1 MLKIKKLFILP
12 LFVLSTFDVCA
23 QDPTCYRIYLSDKHN
38 SPYSIN
44 QPEVFLSTRAIDKRT
59 RFNIPI
65 TEQDFPVNPDY
76 IQYIQ
81 QIDSNIR
88 ILSTSK
94 WMNTVV
100 IYCVDTLKI
109 SEVQNLPFVVD
120 VLPVG
125 AYKLKMGNPSY
136 IETTDK
142 SQNSLTTQRSESEYG
157 AGEQQIKLHNGD
169 VLHESGYR
177 GEGML
182 IAVIDGG
189 WYGVD
194 SCDFFQTLVEE
205 NRFLGKFSLMPDFVD
220 TLLHPSSEQ
229 HGTIVTSVMASNA
242 PGVLVGTAPEA
253 QYAFIHSE
261 YVLTEELIEEDFWAR
276 AAEIADS
283 IGADVINSSLGY
295 RMFPDFPQANIEYSD
310 LDGLNSI
317 ASRCATILAQKGVIV
332 CVAAGNDG
340 ANDWFYI
347 SRPGDAF
354 DILTVGA
361 CSYDSVIAPFSSRG
375 YSADGRV
382 KPDVCAVG
390 MGTCCIYPGNELS
403 FTEGTSL
410 ATPVISGLCA
420 CLWQALPQYTSLEIM
435 QLIRENSHIYENPN
449 PEFGY
454 GIPDFGGIY
463 LQLSGI
469 NNIKHHSRKIYP
481 NPCSGYLYVD
491 NSEIDIKEISLFDN
505 VGKLIL
511 NTQDSQESRI
521 HINTNS
527 LKAGVYFGEITKTD
541 KNKEFFKVVVQ

>member
-1 MLKIKKLFILP
+1 MSKTKKIFALS
-12 LFVLSTFDVCA
+12 LFVLSIFSVCA
-23 QDPTCYRIYLSDKHN
+23 QTPTCYRIYLSDKQN
-38 SPYSIN
+38 TPYSIDH
-44 QPEVFLSTRAIDKRT
+44 PEDFLSPRAIEKRI
-59 RFNIPI
+59 RFSIPI
-65 TEQDFPVNPDY
+65 TQQDFPVNPNY
-76 IQYIQ
+76 IQDIQ

-109 SEVQNLPFVVD
+109 TDVQNLPFVVD
-120 VLPVG
+120 ILPVA
-125 AYKLKMGNPSY
+125 AYRLKEGISSD
-136 IETTDK
+136 IESNDR
-142 SQNSLTTQRSESEYG
+142 QPNSLPTQRNDSNYG
-157 AGEQQIKLHNGD
+157 AGEQQIKMHNGD
-169 VLHESGYR
+169 VLHEAGYR

-205 NRFLGKFSLMPDFVD
+205 NRFLGKYSLMPDFVD
-220 TLLHPSSEQ
+220 TLLYPWSEQ
-229 HGTIVTSVMASNA
+229 HGTIVTSVMASND
-242 PGVLVGTAPEA
+242 PDVLVGTAPEA
-253 QYAFIHSE
+253 EYAFIHSE

-310 LDGLNSI
+310 LDGVNSI

-390 MGTCCIYPGNELS
+390 MGTSCIYPGNTLS
-403 FTEGTSL
+403 FTDGTSL

-449 PEFGY
+449 PELGY
-454 GIPDFGGIY
+454 GIPDFGSIY
-463 LQLSGI
+463 IQLSGI
-469 NNIKHHSRKIYP
+469 NNYNHSSRKIYP
-481 NPCSGYLYVD
+481 NPCSNYLYID
-491 NSEIDIKEISLFDN
+491 NAENDIKDISLFDE
-505 VGKLIL
+505 VGRLIYSL
-511 NTQDSQESRI
+511 QNSQDSRI
-521 HINTNS
+521 YINTNT
-527 LKAGVYFGEITKTD
+527 LKAGVYFGKITKTD